1 MADGTSV
8 AYHSITSPLD
18 SSVVSAVS
26 KVVAVAGT
34 SYVAPH
40 LKDDVAFK
48 NYLNSLPIETESYE
62 VGNELSSQVG
72 EILARDEVLKD
83 QGYSL
88 VDIAI
93 EWLNSKQ
100 NPKTGTWDEKYD
112 YHATN
117 GLMKISCFYN
127 DVGAEFP
134 NAQVAVQSALYS
146 MTTDEDPYNVCC
158 VYNNWFTINNI
169 ISNLRRHGGADAE
182 KKVAEV
188 RALLYEQGAA
198 SIIATAKKLSLFK
211 KFDGSF
217 SYKQEYASF
226 TSQSMPVCVPYTN
239 EGDVNATDICIE
251 GTLNNLFASFGLS
264 KYKIPVL
271 GKADA
276 IEYLTILDKL
286 VPHITKM
293 ADESE
298 NSKKRNKVILFTLA
312 IAIHNLPE
320 GIAAGVGFGTGDVS
334 SALTLALAIALQNIP
349 EGMVIISPM
358 IAAGISPGKTFIYA
372 ALTGVIEIFG
382 TFIGYFAVSLATVVL
397 PFALALAGG
406 SMIYVISDEIIPETH
421 CEDAKAVSFSFLFGF
436 CFMLV
441 LTYLI

>member
-1 MADGTSV
+1 MYIV
-8 AYHSITSPLD
+8 LITALG
-18 SSVVSAVS
+18 VGGATIFGAVIGFVFKGVS
-26 KVVAVAGT
+26 KKYSNVV
-34 SYVAPH
+34 
-40 LKDDVAFK
+40 LAFSGGVMLLAAI
-48 NYLNSLPIETESYE
+48 NGLILPSLEYES
-62 VGNELSSQVG
+62 
-72 EILARDEVLKD
+72 K
-83 QGYSL
+83 YSL
-88 VDIAI
+88 LI
-93 EWLNSKQ
+93 
-100 NPKTGTWDEKYD
+100 
-112 YHATN
+112 
-117 GLMKISCFYN
+117 
-127 DVGAEFP
+127 
-134 NAQVAVQSALYS
+134 
-146 MTTDEDPYNVCC
+146 C
-158 VYNNWFTINNI
+158 VLGIFF
-169 ISNLRRHGGADAE
+169 G
-182 KKVAEV
+182 
-188 RALLYEQGAA
+188 ALL
-198 SIIATAKKLSLFK
+198 IF
-211 KFDGSF
+211 
-217 SYKQEYASF
+217 
-226 TSQSMPVCVPYTN
+226 
-239 EGDVNATDICIE
+239 
-251 GTLNNLFASFGLS
+251 
-264 KYKIPVL
+264 
-271 GKADA
+271 
-276 IEYLTILDKL
+276 ILDKL